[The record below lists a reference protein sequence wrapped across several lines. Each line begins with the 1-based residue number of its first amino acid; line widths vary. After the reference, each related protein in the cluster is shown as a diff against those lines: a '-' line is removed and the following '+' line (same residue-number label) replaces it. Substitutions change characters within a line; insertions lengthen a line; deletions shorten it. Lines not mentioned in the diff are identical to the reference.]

1 MSENPTENHYLG
13 NQFLVAMPALDDEN
27 FNHSV
32 TLLCE
37 HSERG
42 ALGLIINRPMTLKLR
57 EMLGQMDLPDSE
69 IHGDPIVYW
78 GGPVSPERGFVIHDG
93 PDSWDSTMTIGD
105 SLYITTSKDILKAIG
120 EGRGP
125 ANYFVALGYANWGGG
140 QLESE
145 MLQNSW
151 LNTPVDTR
159 ILFKAPV
166 AERWKLATR
175 LLGVDVTQL
184 GGDAGHA

>member
-1 MSENPTENHYLG
+1 MSTENYFG

-27 FNHSV
+27 FTHSV

-57 EMLGQMDLPDSE
+57 EMLGQMELSDDDLT
-69 IHGDPIVYW
+69 GDPIVYW
-78 GGPVSPERGFVIHDG
+78 GGPVSPERGFVIHDST
-93 PDSWDSTMTIGD
+93 DSWDSTMTIGED
-105 SLYITTSKDILKAIG
+105 LFITTSKDILKAIG

-125 ANYFVALGYANWGGG
+125 RNYFVALGYANWGGG

-145 MLQNSW
+145 IMQNSW
-151 LNTPVDTR
+151 LNTPVDSS

-166 AERWKLATR
+166 ADRWKLATR

>member
-1 MSENPTENHYLG
+1 MSQDNYLN
-13 NQFLVAMPALDDEN
+13 NQFLVAMPALDDEH

-37 HSERG
+37 HNERG
-42 ALGLIINRPMTLKLR
+42 ALGLIINRPMSLKVR
-57 EMLGQMDLPDSE
+57 DMLGQMQLSDTDLN
-69 IHGDPIVYW
+69 GDPMVFW

-93 PDSWDSTMTIGD
+93 PDEWDSTMNIGGG
-105 SLYITTSKDILKAIG
+105 LFITTSKDILKAIG
-120 EGRGP
+120 EGKGP
-125 ANYFVALGYANWGGG
+125 GHYFVALGYASWAEG

-145 MLQNSW
+145 IMQNSW
-151 LNTPVDTR
+151 LNTPVDQR
-159 ILFKAPV
+159 ILFKSPPSD
-166 AERWKLATR
+166 RWKLATR